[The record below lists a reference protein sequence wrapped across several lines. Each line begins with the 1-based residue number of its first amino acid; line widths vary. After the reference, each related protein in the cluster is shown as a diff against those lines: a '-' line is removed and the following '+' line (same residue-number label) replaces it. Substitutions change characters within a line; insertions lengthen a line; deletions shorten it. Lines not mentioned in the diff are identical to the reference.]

1 MFLTI
6 VCHVQLWC
14 LAVFQFWEIPNW
26 NPKQP
31 FFNGFLVNHQFFHVM
46 IWTHPIETTISK
58 WMFRFPG
65 RCFSGDDDSPWC
77 HGSGPQTSAPL
88 GWWESMTTRH
98 GLVSNWSHFFQE
110 VPLASFMAFPWDFLK
125 KKTNPKN
132 LGMLK
137 KDSELICRSENCVF
151 EKSWWLF
158 IYVFI
163 CFFRKRCFKR
173 FWEKNSVTMESMRC
187 FYLDLCMWR
196 ICRSCLIRT
205 RDSA

>member
-1 MFLTI
+1 MFFRGCCKLRGWRLHPC
-6 VCHVQLWC
+6 CHW
-14 LAVFQFWEIPNW
+14 
-26 NPKQP
+26 
-31 FFNGFLVNHQFFHVM
+31 
-46 IWTHPIETTISK
+46 S
-58 WMFRFPG
+58 
-65 RCFSGDDDSPWC
+65 C

-110 VPLASFMAFPWDFLK
+110 VPLAWHGLVRFPEE
-125 KKTNPKN
+125 KTNPF

-137 KDSELICRSENCVF
+137 KIPNWCRSEIAF
-151 EKSWWLF
+151 SKSPGDYLF
-158 IYVFI
+158 MYYLF
-163 CFFRKRCFKR
+163 CFFQEKMFQKVLRK
-173 FWEKNSVTMESMRC
+173 KNSVTMESMRC